1 MGGGGIATK
10 NAKLWCAAAVT
21 WGLAAVAGM
30 GMAVFVPDLL
40 PEVSQ
45 AAPRSVAAA
54 GRDASVGTL
63 ASAGGAT
70 GASDQNA
77 AGQEDGKVAVDD
89 APGARQRAAD
99 EAVHYARAHGW
110 RSGIAILDLQTG
122 DVVEAGD
129 SQGYFHSMSTVKLLI
144 AARLL
149 ASGAI
154 PPNEAGPARAMIS
167 ASSDAPA
174 NALYAA
180 AGGDSLVAWTAS
192 RYNIPRLGTPPTR
205 GANQWG
211 STQLTPRGTVAFLKA
226 AYEDPAVSSWLV
238 DAMLHLTPVAAD
250 GTNQIF
256 GLRAADPMAVV
267 KQGWGGDANP
277 NDVEGTPSVGYVDRG
292 RYAVAIFTSKLPEEK
307 LAAAQDVVTA
317 QAKLLLPNGRMPR
330 L

>member
-1 MGGGGIATK
+1 M
-10 NAKLWCAAAVT
+10 T

-30 GMAVFVPDLL
+30 GMAVFIPDVL
-40 PEVSQ
+40 PGVSQ
-45 AAPRSVAAA
+45 AAPRTTTSV
-54 GRDASVGTL
+54 T
-63 ASAGGAT
+63 SAGAVT
-70 GASDQNA
+70 A
-77 AGQEDGKVAVDD
+77 AEEAKGQAEKAVAVAVDD

-99 EAVHYARAHGW
+99 KAVQHARALGW

-122 DVVEAGD
+122 ELVVAGD
-129 SQGYFHSMSTVKLLI
+129 SDGYFHAMSTVKLLI

-149 ASGAI
+149 ATGAI
-154 PPNEAGPARAMIS
+154 PPTEAGQARAMIA

-174 NALYAA
+174 NAYYAA
-180 AGGDSLVAWTAS
+180 AGGDSLVAWTAA
-192 RYNIPRLGTPPTR
+192 RYKIPRLGTPPTR

-238 DAMLHLTPVAAD
+238 DAMLRLTPVAAD

-256 GLRAADPMAVV
+256 GLRAADPMGVV

-292 RYAVAIFTSKLPEEK
+292 RYAVAIFTSKLPEES
-307 LAAAQDVVTA
+307 LVAAQNVVTA
-317 QAKLLLPNGRMPR
+317 QAKILLPQGRMPR